1 MIRILKSNAQYNLR
15 LRKLKAMA
23 EVKSKQITLKH
34 GLNLLYVNKMLGE
47 RTQTKGQRLVEIKK
61 NRIKHEVVS

>member
-1 MIRILKSNAQYNLR
+1 
-15 LRKLKAMA
+15 MA

-34 GLNLLYVNKMLGE
+34 GLNLLCVNKMLGE

-61 NRIKHEVVS
+61 NRMKHEVVS

>member
-1 MIRILKSNAQYNLR
+1 
-15 LRKLKAMA
+15 MA

-61 NRIKHEVVS
+61 NRIKHEVVSYLFEYA